1 MSVSG
6 VLETS
11 EIRAMILPLLEQ
23 YGMRSASL
31 FGSYARG
38 EADEKS
44 DIDILLEGGAG
55 FRPLDIFGVAE
66 GLHRASGKQVDV
78 FEVSELDAGAFR
90 DTVLR
95 EAVRL

>member
-1 MSVSG
+1 MLASG

-11 EIRAMILPLLEQ
+11 EIRAMVLPLLER

-38 EADEKS
+38 EANEES
-44 DIDILLEGGAG
+44 DIDILLEGGFG
-55 FRPLDIFGVAE
+55 FKPLDIFGVAE
-66 GLHRASGKQVDV
+66 DLHRASGKQVDV
-78 FEVSELDAGAFR
+78 FEVSELDAGTFR